1 MDLCL
6 CFRCLCLWKGDC
18 HGVMIMENLTFEV
31 YVVFC
36 QVPVGSLFCYRLRR
50 NLSILHFIDHDFVFF
65 LRALAITVLSISSW
79 GNQPNCPNL
88 LSLRILT
95 LHGPSLCKLKYIIF
109 PCIDTKTLDFSF
121 QYLFLDL
128 DFLWKEIYSHNRIG
142 IK

>member
-1 MDLCL
+1 MFVKGWLSWSHDYGKLNLWSLC
-6 CFRCLCLWKGDC
+6 CFLSGTSRVTVLLQVK
-18 HGVMIMENLTFEV
+18 EKFE
-31 YVVFC
+31 YPPFHR
-36 QVPVGSLFCYRLRR
+36 SWLFV
-50 NLSILHFIDHDFVFF
+50 IF

-109 PCIDTKTLDFSF
+109 PCIDTKTLDFGF